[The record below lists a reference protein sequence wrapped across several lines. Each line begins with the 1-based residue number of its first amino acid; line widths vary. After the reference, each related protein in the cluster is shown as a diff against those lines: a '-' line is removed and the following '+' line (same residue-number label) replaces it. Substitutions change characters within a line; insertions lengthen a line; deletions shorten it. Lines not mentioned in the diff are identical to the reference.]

1 MQQDASTNLR
11 NTLMSANFTR
21 LVEDLVKFDLAES
34 VSRAGEWP
42 YLKISVVSLII
53 IQNLNLNRTQNDI
66 RSKQSGFPWND
77 DGKPTNDQQHWD
89 DGQVAATKLRR
100 QPENHAIRYHERN
113 GHRYH
118 FGREVAIQHLQHGI
132 FIFIQKIVE

>member
-89 DGQVAATKLRR
+89 DGQVAATELRR

-113 GHRYH
+113 GRRYH
-118 FGREVAIQHLQHGI
+118 FGREVAIQHLQYGI
-132 FIFIQKIVE
+132 IIFIQKIVE

>member
-66 RSKQSGFPWND
+66 RSKQSGLP
-77 DGKPTNDQQHWD
+77 
-89 DGQVAATKLRR
+89 
-100 QPENHAIRYHERN
+100 
-113 GHRYH
+113 
-118 FGREVAIQHLQHGI
+118 
-132 FIFIQKIVE
+132 